1 MAQDLIKSPH
11 VRTSLTNS
19 QYKSFLRCEGDPLY
33 FMNTYMKVQYPVIGT
48 MPFTAYPFQERLI
61 KTFHD
66 NRLSIGMIPRQS
78 GKTTC
83 AAGYLLWYA
92 MFNSEVTILI
102 AANKFRAA
110 SEIMSR
116 VKFAYEETPTH
127 IKAGVEAYNAQSI
140 VFDNKSRILAYTT
153 TPDSG
158 RGMSLSL
165 LYLDEFAFVK
175 PRIAE
180 EFWTAMSPTLSTGG
194 KCIITSTPNSDEDKF
209 AEIWNGATKT
219 VDEQGNEIPNGLG
232 INGFKSFTANY
243 AEVPGRDEEWA
254 AQEMAKIGVDK
265 FDREYGCKFITAD
278 ETLIAPAKLL
288 KLQGVEPIGKTHNQ
302 VRWYETISPNKTY
315 LVSLDPSS
323 GVGRDSSVIQVFC
336 LPDMTQ
342 VAEWSHN
349 RTSPSQQV
357 KLMKSIINYIYSE
370 MKQSGVQKGEPEI
383 CYTFENNAV
392 GEAIIVGLQELGE
405 DSIAGQL
412 INEPKVRGV
421 SNRRKGLNTNV
432 RSKIQSCTRLK
443 SLVES
448 DKIKLYSK
456 LLIRQLKFFVAKGD
470 SFGGKGGEHDDTVS
484 ALLLCVRMM
493 QIAMSWDDSIA
504 DLLRDTGEN
513 DEFEEP
519 MPIFV
524 MRR

>member
-1 MAQDLIKSPH
+1 MFVENNDYEI
-11 VRTSLTNS
+11 LTPSGWKDFRGISNNG
-19 QYKSFLRCEGDPLY
+19 YKL
-33 FMNTYMKVQYPVIGT
+33 V
-48 MPFTAYPFQERLI
+48 
-61 KTFHD
+61 
-66 NRLSIGMIPRQS
+66 
-78 GKTTC
+78 
-83 AAGYLLWYA
+83 
-92 MFNSEVTILI
+92 
-102 AANKFRAA
+102 FRIVLDD
-110 SEIMSR
+110 SS
-116 VKFAYEETPTH
+116 T
-127 IKAGVEAYNAQSI
+127 VEATSDHYFFTNGI
-140 VFDNKSRILAYTT
+140 KIKLKDLKINNFVDTIYGPKKIKNIENLGEKEVFDVIEVGDINHQFIVNSCFITKNC
-153 TPDSG
+153 
-158 RGMSLSL
+158 
-165 LYLDEFAFVK
+165 DEFAFVK

-180 EFWTAMSPTLSTGG
+180 DFWTAMSPTLATGG
-194 KCIITSTPNSDEDKF
+194 KCIITSTPSSDEDKF

-219 VDEQGNEIPNGLG
+219 IDEHGNEISGGVG
-232 INGFKSFTANY
+232 INGFRAFTAHYN
-243 AEVPGRDEEWA
+243 EVPGRDEEWA
-254 AQEMAKIGVDK
+254 NKESNKIGHEK
-265 FDREYGCKFITAD
+265 FRREYQCEFITAD

>member
-1 MAQDLIKSPH
+1 VNRKDGTVEEFFPNNNGIKILTPAGWSDFAGVVKKSPMNIIRIECDDSQITCTPDHEIYSSINNKIEAKDLNIGDHIFTKIGFKKISKIINENLTDIVYDLIS
-11 VRTSLTNS
+11 V
-19 QYKSFLRCEGDPLY
+19 EDG
-33 FMNTYMKVQYPVIGT
+33 
-48 MPFTAYPFQERLI
+48 
-61 KTFHD
+61 
-66 NRLSIGMIPRQS
+66 
-78 GKTTC
+78 
-83 AAGYLLWYA
+83 
-92 MFNSEVTILI
+92 
-102 AANKFRAA
+102 NKFYA
-110 SEIMSR
+110 
-116 VKFAYEETPTH
+116 
-127 IKAGVEAYNAQSI
+127 N
-140 VFDNKSRILAYTT
+140 DILV
-153 TPDSG
+153 S
-158 RGMSLSL
+158 
-165 LYLDEFAFVK
+165 
-175 PRIAE
+175 
-180 EFWTAMSPTLSTGG
+180 
-194 KCIITSTPNSDEDKF
+194 N
-209 AEIWNGATKT
+209 
-219 VDEQGNEIPNGLG
+219 
-232 INGFKSFTANY
+232 
-243 AEVPGRDEEWA
+243 
-254 AQEMAKIGVDK
+254 
-265 FDREYGCKFITAD
+265 CKFITAD

-370 MKQSGVQKGEPEI
+370 MKQSGMQKGEPEI

-504 DLLRDTGEN
+504 DLLRDTGDN